1 MGGVPARVP
10 VPRGDGGMAGKR
22 GFAAGASDRDRH
34 AGDDAGLRAVRP
46 GGDAAARI
54 RAAGRRRDAAR
65 CARPRGIPAHD
76 DPADPPP
83 GSVRQQGVHRHS
95 NNIEYDEDTVR
106 FNGKEV
112 ADYEDMSPKEYAY
125 DKLRKFYSTY
135 LSNQFENLIVLTG
148 SGSSIGIGADTKKG
162 KTMKELWETVT
173 EEIGKEEFSRFCE
186 AIKFDESNP
195 DLEALLSRAI
205 SAQDFV
211 PRNVEGMIRRI
222 QNIIKE
228 ECTLILPENSHHE
241 LFLKKLTSRKLKYPR
256 LKIFTLNY
264 DTLFEQAASRCGYT
278 IIDGFSYSFPR
289 RFLLARRTP
298 SR

>member
-1 MGGVPARVP
+1 M
-10 VPRGDGGMAGKR
+10 KKILI
-22 GFAAGASDRDRH
+22 S
-34 AGDDAGLRAVRP
+34 
-46 GGDAAARI
+46 
-54 RAAGRRRDAAR
+54 
-65 CARPRGIPAHD
+65 
-76 DPADPPP
+76 
-83 GSVRQQGVHRHS
+83 HS

-289 RFLLARRTP
+289 RFIGKKDSFP
-298 SR
+298 ISRILFVKV